1 MLTDADG
8 ASRYARPSLRQA
20 GRAGPVLNL
29 LALLV
34 KKKHTRS
41 DAEGA
46 ARILPKL
53 QAAGHRVL
61 ILLYLLYF

>member
-1 MLTDADG
+1 MRVRVCGKLDVLD
-8 ASRYARPSLRQA
+8 RYS
-20 GRAGPVLNL
+20 VYL
-29 LALLV
+29 LYFL
-34 KKKHTRS
+34 KKSTQVV

-61 ILLYLLYF
+61 ILLYLLYL